1 MSSWAWKAPLYSFVR
16 NLAPFRGF
24 LVAEGVALA
33 RLLALCARSPS
44 RHLDIGAGTGDS
56 LPLFH
61 LSRRLTCL
69 DASLAMLRR
78 LRAPVPKVVA
88 DAGALPFA
96 EATFDF
102 VSAIGVLEYV
112 RDAACLFAEAHRVL
126 QPQGHLLITSAPPVP
141 ANYLRALWG
150 ERLYLRTA
158 QAVLAELSAPHWRL
172 VARERT
178 RLQEQW
184 LVQHL
189 EVPEWA
195 LRGSNPGPTDYE
207 SAALTT

>member
-1 MSSWAWKAPLYSFVR
+1 MSWWAWKAPLYSFVR
-16 NLAPFRGF
+16 KLPPFRA
-24 LVAEGVALA
+24 LLEAEKATLA
-33 RLLALCARSPS
+33 RLLALCANSPCL
-44 RHLDIGAGTGDS
+44 HLDIGAGTGDS

-78 LRAPVPKVVA
+78 LHAPGPKVVA
-88 DAGALPFA
+88 NAEALPLA

-126 QPQGHLLITSAPPVP
+126 QPQGYLLFTSAPRVP
-141 ANYLRALWG
+141 ANYLRVLWG

-158 QAVLAELSAPHWRL
+158 KEVLAELSAPHWLL
-172 VARERT
+172 VAHERT
-178 RLQEQW
+178 LLQEQW

-189 EVPEWA
+189 VVPC
-195 LRGSNPGPTDYE
+195 RS
-207 SAALTT
+207 